1 MAGYI
6 FGEYKDKEFMFK
18 RTATGW
24 KGSSGDVKFLENAVL
39 PKEFSANEVKGKL
52 FEKLAADVTFYK
64 APLNEALTMTKV
76 KELLQTKL
84 GCLSDNSNADVEE
97 LFSEDGETL
106 DKTAIEELEAIAS
119 GKVKERHLNT
129 TYLKKAWITVRGAN
143 QKIRKLDSKQG
154 AYLFAYMNNGDLIE
168 GISGSGV
175 LKYHV
180 DLKDL
185 KAEEIHKRFE
195 DAKAS
200 IETDGLVNNFSVVGP
215 KQEKGEAIIITLDKK
230 TASTK
235 ISELQS
241 TFREVFTAPPKD
253 TSKDNKLVKL
263 IRKAV
268 AGLKDLFNPKNGK
281 TVDLLGYKIQGA
293 TDVQMY
299 YSQEEVD
306 LAKNILA
313 RVGKTAKKDE
323 KPAKYEPASDTGK
336 KPEDKATAD
345 KTSIDKQPTADKPAD
360 KPARKPAEKPAK
372 KPADK
377 PATKKEPADAASKD
391 KRFDDTSL
399 GRRLRRSV
407 YKKDGQEAT
416 NPEGLKNARE
426 AGKNI
431 RQAWNQKDAETL
443 LRASADA
450 INNSAWKDPKAL
462 GDTLRQTGLIEKE
475 GAFELT
481 DQDKATVKRIVDDL
495 KKAGYDADTGVTEA
509 IDDELALYVD
519 ECMNLEEIED
529 SEVNAFTSALMSYA
543 MELLE
548 GSKELNEDEDDF
560 VSWED
565 MEDADDSTYIDLF
578 NQALENCGVWSE
590 PSIQGGMGSDFFFS
604 LETDEQVGSVDWE
617 VECEIMNGLVEQ
629 HMSEEID
636 DASFIAAVE
645 DFVNSNLD

>member
-185 KAEEIHKRFE
+185 KAEEIQIRFE

-200 IETDGLVNNFSVVGP
+200 VETDGLVNNFSVVGP

-263 IRKAV
+263 IKKAV

-313 RVGKTAKKDE
+313 RAGKPAKKDE
-323 KPAKYEPASDTGK
+323 KPAKDEPASDTGK

-345 KTSIDKQPTADKPAD
+345 KPSTDKPTVD
-360 KPARKPAEKPAK
+360 KPAK

-377 PATKKEPADAASKD
+377 PVTNEPADAASKD
-391 KRFDDTSL
+391 KKFDDTSL

-407 YKKDGQEAT
+407 YKKDGQEAHR
-416 NPEGLKNARE
+416 PEELKKARE

-431 RQAWNQKDAETL
+431 RQNWTQDDAETL

-450 INNSAWKDPKAL
+450 IKSSSWQDPKKL
-462 GDTLRQTGLIEKE
+462 GDTLRQVGLIEKTP
-475 GAFELT
+475 AFELV
-481 DQDKATVKRIVDDL
+481 DQDKATVKNVVDRL
-495 KKAGYDADTGVTEA
+495 KSEGYDNEDDFAKAV
-509 IDDELALYVD
+509 DDELSIYIDDCL
-519 ECMNLEEIED
+519 NLGEIQD
-529 SEVNAFTSALMSYA
+529 SEINAFTSALTSYA
-543 MELLE
+543 FELFD

-590 PSIQGGMGSDFFFS
+590 PSIQGMMGSDFFVD
-604 LETDEQVGSVDWE
+604 LKTNEQVGSVDWE

-629 HMSEEID
+629 HMSGEID

>member
-97 LFSEDGETL
+97 LFSEDDETL

-263 IRKAV
+263 IKKAV

-281 TVDLLGYKIQGA
+281 TVNLLGYKIQGA

-313 RVGKTAKKDE
+313 RVGKTAKKGE
-323 KPAKYEPASDTGK
+323 KPAKAEPASDTGK

-345 KTSIDKQPTADKPAD
+345 KTSTDKPTAD
-360 KPARKPAEKPAK
+360 KPAK

-377 PATKKEPADAASKD
+377 PATNEPADAASKD

-407 YKKDGQEAT
+407 YKKDGQEAHR
-416 NPEGLKNARE
+416 PEELKKARE

-431 RQAWNQKDAETL
+431 RQNWTQDDAETL

-450 INNSAWKDPKAL
+450 IKSSSWQDPKKL
-462 GDTLRQTGLIEKE
+462 GDTLRQVGLIEKTP
-475 GAFELT
+475 AFELV
-481 DQDKATVKRIVDDL
+481 DQDKATVKNAVDKL
-495 KKAGYDADTGVTEA
+495 KSEGYDNEDDFAKA
-509 IDDELALYVD
+509 IDDELSIYIDDCL
-519 ECMNLEEIED
+519 NLGEIQD
-529 SEVNAFTSALMSYA
+529 SEINAFTSALTSYA
-543 MELLE
+543 FELFD

-590 PSIQGGMGSDFFFS
+590 PSIQGGMGSDFFIS
-604 LETDEQVGSVDWE
+604 LETDEQVGSVVWE

-629 HMSEEID
+629 HMSGEID
-636 DASFIAAVE
+636 DAGFIAAVE